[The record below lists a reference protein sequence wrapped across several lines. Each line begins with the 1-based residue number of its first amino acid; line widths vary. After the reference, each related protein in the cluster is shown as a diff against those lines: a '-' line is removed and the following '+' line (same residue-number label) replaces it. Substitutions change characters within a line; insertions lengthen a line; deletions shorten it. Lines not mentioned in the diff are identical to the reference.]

1 MRARMTG
8 VKAVIRNLEQYDK
21 RVETEVAK
29 ALRTNILKMEA
40 QAKLLAPV
48 DTGYLRNSI
57 FSTYSGMTATLS
69 AGAEYAMY
77 QEFGT
82 SKMLPQPF
90 FFIAFERQKE
100 QLLADIK
107 KALEG

>member
-1 MRARMTG
+1 MTG
-8 VKAVIRNLEQYDK
+8 VRATIRNLEKYDK
-21 RVETEVAK
+21 RIEAGVAD
-29 ALRTNILKMEA
+29 ALRINILKMEA

-57 FSTYSGMTATLS
+57 SSSYSGMTATLL
-69 AGAEYAMY
+69 AGAEYSMY
-77 QEFGT
+77 LEFGT